1 MLGRR
6 HTHPKAGRKELHL
19 RGIKMKR
26 LRLEHMFI
34 QTLLKMS
41 TTHLHRL
48 SLAILHRWSKKHNVE
63 LHNKSAKNLISALL
77 EKQWK
82 LTKERKNQLYPQWN
96 FGYSFVGDSFCIF
109 KFYFVVWSASHS
121 CVFYF
126 VLLRVSQASLEH
138 VILLHYLRVRGSQA
152 CASMQA
158 LCSSGDQARAVCP
171 WGNAVPTEW
180 LPQPDSLL
188 TWVLV
193 IYPCFVIQSII
204 HNSFVKRPNMILL
217 CVYATLDLSVY

>member
-121 CVFYF
+121 CVVFFTLFYWEYP
-126 VLLRVSQASLEH
+126 RP
-138 VILLHYLRVRGSQA
+138 
-152 CASMQA
+152 A
-158 LCSSGDQARAVCP
+158 LNMWFS
-171 WGNAVPTEW
+171 
-180 LPQPDSLL
+180 
-188 TWVLV
+188 
-193 IYPCFVIQSII
+193 SII
-204 HNSFVKRPNMILL
+204 SECGDHRHVPACKLYAVLGINPGL
-217 CVYATLDLSVY
+217 CALEETLFRLSDFHSLTHFLHEFLSSIHVLSYSP